1 MLPVIIPLL
10 GLSACLPEDPD
21 DCCYNVRLEYRYQR
35 AGTSGANVLGYYVDS
50 LREYVFDAHDV
61 LRAVNNY
68 RIPTDSGT
76 FFSEQN
82 LSPGLYTVVTFGNK
96 GGYEKT
102 GEETVNV
109 TTRQDLRIS
118 TEGRS
123 DRLYYGF
130 RSFEVG
136 RYGISRI
143 AVDMTH
149 AHCVL
154 GITARWID
162 DTGHPAAGKQYTLNL
177 RQAPSLYRYSPEFL
191 VYNESDEAVF
201 APEKESYPLRDSRR
215 FNYLPTVDSV
225 VCADL
230 SVRGTTSSG
239 ALHGEFIT
247 LRYRSDSHVLLS
259 IRSAGEQVM
268 KEIDLYRYFR
278 EMGIR
283 LDYSLCQEYQLLLT
297 IDGDRVSVGMV
308 NVSDWDEGGML

>member
-10 GLSACLPEDPD
+10 GLSSCLPEDPD
-21 DCCYNVRLEYRYQR
+21 DCCYNVRLEYRYRR
-35 AGTSGANVLGYYVDS
+35 AETPGGNVLGYYVDS

-61 LRAVNNY
+61 LRAINDY
-68 RIPTDSGT
+68 RIPTGGGA

-82 LSPGLYTVVTFGNK
+82 LEPGLYTVVAFGNK
-96 GGYEKT
+96 GAYEQT
-102 GEETVNV
+102 GEEVVNI

-118 TEGRS
+118 TEGNS
-123 DRLYYGF
+123 GRLYYGF

-136 RYGISRI
+136 RYGTSRI

-154 GITARWID
+154 GITARWVD

-177 RQAPSLYRYSPEFL
+177 RQAPALYRFTPEFL

-215 FNYLPTVDSV
+215 INYIPAIDSV
-225 VCADL
+225 AYADL
-230 SVRGTTSSG
+230 SVRGTTSG
-239 ALHGEFIT
+239 KTLHGEFIT

-268 KEIDLYRYFR
+268 KEIDLYRFFR
-278 EMGIR
+278 EMGIH
-283 LDYSLCQEYQLLLT
+283 LDYSLRQEDQLSIT
-297 IDGDRVSVGMV
+297 INGDRVSVGMV
-308 NVSDWDEGGML
+308 SVNDWDEGGVL